1 MSCKGST
8 TKPQKAVVKKAVS
21 RLRARGK
28 MPIRERIAHVLDRD
42 SPFLEISPLAAWRS
56 SYDIG
61 SGFVVGIGVIEGVE
75 CVILGHD
82 PSVRA
87 GAFNPFNGKKLM
99 RGLEIARENRMPYVQ
114 FVESAGADLRGQGGG
129 DGGDPNKVAEAA
141 IQRDPRSLCR
151 IRPTVL
157 RNIRTVKNAYTHCVG
172 RVWCCHRRW
181 CLSAWHE

>member
-1 MSCKGST
+1 MPVLHSKLDLKDSVFQQNKSDMET
-8 TKPQKAVVKKAVS
+8 TLDELQALYDEAAGGGGEEAVS

-56 SYDIG
+56 SFDIG

-87 GAFNPFNGKKLM
+87 GAFNAFNSKKLM

-114 FVESAGADLRGQGGG
+114 FVESAGADLRGEG
-129 DGGDPNKVAEAA
+129 
-141 IQRDPRSLCR
+141 
-151 IRPTVL
+151 
-157 RNIRTVKNAYTHCVG
+157 
-172 RVWCCHRRW
+172 
-181 CLSAWHE
+181 